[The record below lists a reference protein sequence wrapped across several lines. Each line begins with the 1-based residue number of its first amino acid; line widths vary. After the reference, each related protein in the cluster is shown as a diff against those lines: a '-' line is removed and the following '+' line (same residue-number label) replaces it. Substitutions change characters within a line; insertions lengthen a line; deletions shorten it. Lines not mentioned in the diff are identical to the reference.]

1 MAPCDDLGQ
10 VMDTMGTPVWRYP
23 VTPPVAVKH
32 DDGKP
37 LFSVLDAEALMDVG
51 RVAEFGARKYGL
63 DQWRDLPDGQR
74 RYFDAAIRH
83 LLASRSSMCDNDSGL
98 PHLAHAAW
106 NCLACLALAKGDTH
120 D

>member
-1 MAPCDDLGQ
+1 MTTETMMMDTLDALPGQ
-10 VMDTMGTPVWRYP
+10 VWRHTTPSP
-23 VTPPVAVKH
+23 NAVKY
-32 DDGKP
+32 DEGKP
-37 LFSVLDAEALMDVG
+37 IFSVLDAEALMDVG
-51 RVAEFGARKYGL
+51 RVAAHGAKKYGL

-83 LLASRSSMCDNDSGL
+83 LLASRSHLCDTDSGL

>member
-1 MAPCDDLGQ
+1 MMMDTLDALPGQ
-10 VMDTMGTPVWRYP
+10 VWRHT
-23 VTPPVAVKH
+23 TPPVGIKH
-32 DDGKP
+32 DSGKP
-37 LFSVLDAEALMDVG
+37 MFHCLDAEALLDLG

-63 DQWRDLPDGQR
+63 ENWRQVDDASR

-83 LLASRSSMCDNDSGL
+83 LLASRSAMCDNDSGL